1 MHSAWPIVFIEKM
14 VIKWWMNKCT
24 NKRLKSGI
32 SDACI
37 SQRKPRNIVVVF
49 KFVARKCVIALF
61 LLFFW
66 YWKRII
72 TKIITHIFLNSLHLL
87 LRYLKNLCS
96 TNYISPNYSRKHRR
110 FHFVI
115 WASLSA
121 TIWFSYCSSSI
132 VCPSLPKC
140 ASRVWCLQSRVKI
153 SYPYL
158 RGWAQEG

>member
-1 MHSAWPIVFIEKM
+1 
-14 VIKWWMNKCT
+14 MNKCT

-96 TNYISPNYSRKHRR
+96 TNYISPNYSRKHQNQR

-132 VCPSLPKC
+132 VRL
-140 ASRVWCLQSRVKI
+140 CLSVLLGSDVYKAGWR
-153 SYPYL
+153 YL
-158 RGWAQEG
+158 IHIYVVEPRKDSQGLWNNS